1 MIQCEYNFLVLLAKV
16 YVDVELCEG
25 ARSEAGTKPN
35 GIIITRLEAI
45 FYKLARPL
53 RPISPT
59 LTRDFILFYSY
70 YYLFIL
76 CIVFLRRLYRF
87 LLDSCVA
94 CYSIHSV
101 LRLVFFFNF
110 IFLLFFNAITIKIIN

>member
-1 MIQCEYNFLVLLAKV
+1 MNIIFLVLLAKV

-70 YYLFIL
+70 YYLFIYFMY
-76 CIVFLRRLYRF
+76 CILASTL
-87 LLDSCVA
+87 
-94 CYSIHSV
+94 SI
-101 LRLVFFFNF
+101 L
-110 IFLLFFNAITIKIIN
+110 T